1 MGLFILS
8 FRPDEEIREYLKG
21 VLYMNYNQIAKDIL
35 TNVGGSGNVK
45 GLTHCFTRLRFQLK
59 DSKKANK
66 ETIEHLEGVISV
78 VESGG
83 QFQVVLGTKV
93 NQVYDA
99 IIPMISIDETTEI
112 SEEKVSIWNRILIA
126 VSAMFT
132 PMVPAI
138 AASGL
143 LKGFLT
149 IAKIMAAKQGVD
161 ITVNQT
167 YTLIMAGTDA
177 LFYFMPVILAYTS
190 AKVFKANE
198 FIAMA
203 LGGTMCYPSVVA
215 LMTGKDVV
223 SMFGVTITKASYA
236 SSVIPIIIGVFI
248 LSYVQK
254 FLEKVI
260 PEILKIILVPGL
272 SLLVML
278 PATFMV
284 FGPIGIYIGNAI
296 TFVYTGMMNLSPAIC
311 GAFIGGMWCVFV
323 IFGAH
328 RALLPIGINDVAQF
342 GHQNLLAFAG
352 AANFSQGGAA
362 LGVMLKTKNKDL
374 KTVAASAA
382 ISASVC
388 GITEPA
394 IYGCNLRLKRPMIYA
409 IICGAI
415 GGAIMGVGGV
425 YGDSFANNGILT
437 FATYAAFGMKPFVYY
452 LVGVGVS
459 FFGAMILTYL
469 FGFDEMGDKKKKTE
483 ATEAARTTESNT
495 TAENKN
501 YELDPSEADLFLSS
515 PIEGE
520 AVSMTKVNDEVF
532 SSMALGNGIAIIPE
546 KGEVVAP
553 EDCTVTL
560 IYPTLHA
567 LGLMLDNGVEMIIH
581 VGINTVQ
588 LEGKHFKK
596 FVEEGSHIKKGTKIL
611 SFDIDALK
619 KEGYD
624 TIVPIIVSNTPAFQQ
639 VSGITGKGAT
649 LEKSVIAI
657 KKNQ

>member
-1 MGLFILS
+1 
-8 FRPDEEIREYLKG
+8 
-21 VLYMNYNQIAKDIL
+21 MNYNQIAKDIIE
-35 TNVGGSGNVK
+35 NVGGSENIR
-45 GLTHCFTRLRFQLK
+45 GLTHCFTRLRIQLK
-59 DSKKANK
+59 DSKKAKK
-66 ETIEHLEGVISV
+66 EVIEHLEGVISV

-93 NQVYDA
+93 TKVYEA
-99 IIPMISIDETTEI
+99 LLPMVSLEEDTGS
-112 SEEKVSIWNRILIA
+112 SEEKGSIGNRILIA
-126 VSAMFT
+126 ISSMFT

-143 LKGFLT
+143 LKGLLT
-149 IAKIMAAKQGVD
+149 IARITASNHGMD

-167 YTLIMAGTDA
+167 YILIMAATDA
-177 LFYFMPVILAYTS
+177 LFYFMPIILAYTS

-203 LGGTMCYPSVVA
+203 LGGTMCYPAVVS
-215 LMTGKDVV
+215 LMTGKDAV
-223 SMFGVTITKASYA
+223 SMFGIAITKASYA

-248 LSYVQK
+248 LAYIQK
-254 FLEKVI
+254 FLEKII
-260 PEILKIILVPGL
+260 PEVLKIILVPGI
-272 SLLVML
+272 SLLIMI

-296 TFVYTGMMNLSPAIC
+296 NFIYTGMMNLSPALC
-311 GAFIGGMWCVFV
+311 GAFVGGMWCVFV

-362 LGVMLKTKNKDL
+362 LGVMLKTKSKDL

-425 YGDSFANNGILT
+425 YGDSFANNGVLT
-437 FATYAAFGMKPFVYY
+437 FATYAAFGMKTFIYY

-459 FFGAMILTYL
+459 FFGAMALTFL
-469 FGFDEMGDKKKKTE
+469 FGFDDITAKAGQASGSGKASSGAAAEEM
-483 ATEAARTTESNT
+483 AESQDVLEIT
-495 TAENKN
+495 
-501 YELDPSEADLFLSS
+501 SSADILISS
-515 PIEGE
+515 PVEGL
-520 AVSMTKVNDEVF
+520 AVPMTSVNDEVF
-532 SSMALGNGIAIIPE
+532 SSMALGNGIAIVPE

-560 IYPTLHA
+560 VYPTLHA
-567 LGLMLDNGVEMIIH
+567 LGLMLDNGAEMIIH
-581 VGINTVQ
+581 VGINTVR
-588 LEGKHFKK
+588 LEGKHFEK
-596 FVEEGSHIKKGTKIL
+596 FAEEGAHVKKGTRL
-611 SFDIDALK
+611 LTFDLDALK
-619 KEGYD
+619 KEGFD
-624 TIVPIIVSNTPAFQQ
+624 TVVPIIIRHTAAFRE
-639 VSGITGKGAT
+639 VTGIPGPGASV
-649 LEKSVIAI
+649 EKPVIAI
-657 KKNQ
+657 KNNQ

>member
-1 MGLFILS
+1 
-8 FRPDEEIREYLKG
+8 
-21 VLYMNYNQIAKDIL
+21 MNYNQIAKDII
-35 TNVGGSGNVK
+35 TNVGGSDNIR
-45 GLTHCFTRLRFQLK
+45 GLTHCFTRLRFELR
-59 DSKKANK
+59 DTKKAKK
-66 ETIEHLEGVISV
+66 EVIEHLEGVISV

-93 NQVYDA
+93 TKVYEA
-99 IIPMISIDETTEI
+99 ILPMISLEENTAG
-112 SEEKVSIWNRILIA
+112 SEEKGSVWNRILIA
-126 VSAMFT
+126 ISSMFT

-143 LKGFLT
+143 LKGLLT
-149 IAKIMAAKQGVD
+149 IARITASNHGMD

-167 YTLIMAGTDA
+167 YILIMAATDA
-177 LFYFMPVILAYTS
+177 LFYFMPIILAYTS

-203 LGGTMCYPSVVA
+203 LGGTMCYPAVVS
-215 LMTGKDVV
+215 LMTGSEAV
-223 SMFGVTITKASYA
+223 SMFGIAITKASYA

-248 LSYVQK
+248 LAYIQK
-254 FLEKVI
+254 FLEKII
-260 PEILKIILVPGL
+260 PEVLKIILVPGI
-272 SLLVML
+272 SLLVMI

-284 FGPIGIYIGNAI
+284 FGPIGIYIGNGI
-296 TFVYTGMMNLSPAIC
+296 NFIYTGMMNLSPALC
-311 GAFIGGMWCVFV
+311 GAFVGGMWCVFV

-362 LGVMLKTKNKDL
+362 LGVMLKTKSKDL

-394 IYGCNLRLKRPMIYA
+394 IYGCNLRLKKPMIYA

-425 YGDSFANNGILT
+425 YGDSFANNGVLT
-437 FATYAAFGMKPFVYY
+437 FATYAAFGMKTFIYY
-452 LVGVGVS
+452 LIGVAVS
-459 FFGAMILTYL
+459 FFGAMGLTFL
-469 FGFDEMGDKKKKTE
+469 FGFDDISGKGERVSGSDEGSAGSQDVLGIT
-483 ATEAARTTESNT
+483 SG
-495 TAENKN
+495 
-501 YELDPSEADLFLSS
+501 ADILISS
-515 PIEGE
+515 PVEGT
-520 AVSMTKVNDEVF
+520 AVPMTSVSDEVF
-532 SSMALGNGIAIIPE
+532 SSMALGNGVAIVPE

-560 IYPTLHA
+560 VYPTLHA
-567 LGLMLDNGVEMIIH
+567 LGLMLDSGAEMIIH

-596 FVEEGSHIKKGTKIL
+596 HVEEGAHVTKGTRLI
-611 SFDIDALK
+611 SFDLDALK

-624 TIVPIIVSNTPAFQQ
+624 TVVPIIISNTAAFGE
-639 VSGITGKGAT
+639 VTGITGSGAS
-649 LEKSVIAI
+649 LQKPVIAI
-657 KKNQ
+657 KNNQ

>member
-8 FRPDEEIREYLKG
+8 FRPDEEIRKYLKG
-21 VLYMNYNQIAKDIL
+21 ELYMNYNQIAKDIL

-483 ATEAARTTESNT
+483 ATPVATIT
-495 TAENKN
+495 KN
-501 YELDPSEADLFLSS
+501 LELDPSEADFFISS

-624 TIVPIIVSNTPAFQQ
+624 TIVPIIVSNTPVFQQ

>member
-1 MGLFILS
+1 
-8 FRPDEEIREYLKG
+8 
-21 VLYMNYNQIAKDIL
+21 MNYNQIAKDIIS
-35 TNVGGSGNVK
+35 NVGGSGNVM

-59 DSKKANK
+59 DSKKANR
-66 ETIEHLEGVISV
+66 ETIEHMEGVISV

-93 NQVYDA
+93 TKVYDA
-99 IIPMISIDETTEI
+99 ILPMLSLEENTDVP
-112 SEEKVSIWNRILIA
+112 EEKVSFWNRILIA
-126 VSAMFT
+126 VSAIFT

-149 IAKIMAAKQGVD
+149 IARITASNHGMDITSNQTYVLIMAA
-161 ITVNQT
+161 
-167 YTLIMAGTDA
+167 TDA

-203 LGGTMCYPSVVA
+203 LGGTMCYPAVVA
-215 LMTGKDVV
+215 LMTGEEAV
-223 SMFGVTITKASYA
+223 SMFGISITKASYT

-248 LSYVQK
+248 LAYVQK
-254 FLEKVI
+254 FLERII
-260 PEILKIILVPGL
+260 PEVLKIILVPGI
-272 SLLVML
+272 SLLVMI

-296 TFVYTGMMNLSPAIC
+296 NFIYTGLMNLSPAVC

-362 LGVMLKTKNKDL
+362 LGVMLRTKSKDL

-382 ISASVC
+382 ISAAVC

-409 IICGAI
+409 ILCGAA
-415 GGAIMGVGGV
+415 GGAIMGIGGV

-437 FATYAAFGMKPFVYY
+437 FATYAAFGMKPFVCY
-452 LVGVGVS
+452 LIGVAVS
-459 FFGAMILTYL
+459 FFGAMVLTFL
-469 FGFDEMGDKKKKTE
+469 FGFDDISGKGGKTRAPE
-483 ATEAARTTESNT
+483 
-495 TAENKN
+495 TADASGE
-501 YELDPSEADLFLSS
+501 EPLAGTEADLETVSRADLLISS
-515 PIEGE
+515 PVEGR
-520 AVSMTKVNDEVF
+520 AVPMTSVDDEVF
-532 SSMALGNGIAIIPE
+532 SSTALGNGVAIIPE
-546 KGEVVAP
+546 KGEVAAP

-560 IYPTLHA
+560 VYPTLHA
-567 LGLMLDNGVEMIIH
+567 LGLKLDNGVEMIIH
-581 VGINTVQ
+581 VGIDTVQ

-596 FVEEGSHIKKGTKIL
+596 HVEEGAHISKGTKII
-611 SFDIDALK
+611 SFDLEALK

-624 TIVPIIVSNTPAFQQ
+624 PIVPIIISNTTAFKQ
-639 VSGITGKGAT
+639 VDSITGAGASI
-649 LEKSVIAI
+649 EKPVIAI
-657 KKNQ
+657 QKNQ

>member
-1 MGLFILS
+1 M
-8 FRPDEEIREYLKG
+8 RKYLKG
-21 VLYMNYNQIAKDIL
+21 VLNMNYNQIAKDIL
-35 TNVGGSGNVK
+35 SNVGGSGNVN

-59 DSKKANK
+59 DTKKANK

-93 NQVYDA
+93 NKVYDA
-99 IIPMISIDETTEI
+99 IVPMLSIDETTEI
-112 SEEKVSIWNRILIA
+112 SEEKTSIWNRILIA

-149 IAKIMAAKQGVD
+149 IAKIVAAKQGVD

-177 LFYFMPVILAYTS
+177 LFYFMPLILAYTS

-215 LMTGKDVV
+215 LMTGQEAV
-223 SMFGVTITKASYA
+223 SMFGINITKASYA
-236 SSVIPIIIGVFI
+236 SSVIPIVIGVFI

-260 PEILKIILVPGL
+260 PEVLKIILVPGL
-272 SLLVML
+272 SLLVMI

-296 TFVYTGMMNLSPAIC
+296 NFVYTGMMNLSPALC

-394 IYGCNLRLKRPMIYA
+394 IYGCNLRLKKPMIYA
-409 IICGAI
+409 IICGAV
-415 GGAIMGVGGV
+415 GGAIMGIGGV

-437 FATYAAFGMKPFVYY
+437 FATYAAFGLKPFIYY
-452 LVGVGVS
+452 LIGIGVS
-459 FFGAMILTYL
+459 FFGAMILTYM
-469 FGFDEMGDKKKKTE
+469 FGFEEVGEKKKKANVPSE
-483 ATEAARTTESNT
+483 AEITESVT
-495 TAENKN
+495 EEKAEKEAEKKAETEIA
-501 YELDPSEADLFLSS
+501 ELDPSEADILIGS

-532 SSMALGNGIAIIPE
+532 SSMALGNGVAIIPE

-588 LEGKHFKK
+588 LEGKYFEK
-596 FVEEGSHIKKGTKIL
+596 FVEEGAHIKKGTKIL

-624 TIVPIIVSNTPAFQQ
+624 TIVPIIVSNTPVFQQ
-639 VSGITGKGAT
+639 VSGIAGKKAALNT
-649 LEKSVIAI
+649 SVIAI

>member
-1 MGLFILS
+1 
-8 FRPDEEIREYLKG
+8 
-21 VLYMNYNQIAKDIL
+21 MNYNQIAKDIL

-483 ATEAARTTESNT
+483 ATPVTTIT
-495 TAENKN
+495 KN
-501 YELDPSEADLFLSS
+501 LELDPSEADFFISS

-624 TIVPIIVSNTPAFQQ
+624 TIVPIIVSNTPVFQQ

>member
-1 MGLFILS
+1 
-8 FRPDEEIREYLKG
+8 
-21 VLYMNYNQIAKDIL
+21 MNYNQIAKDIIS
-35 TNVGGSGNVK
+35 NVGGSENVR
-45 GLTHCFTRLRFQLK
+45 GLTHCFTRLRFELK
-59 DSKKANK
+59 DSKKAKK
-66 ETIEHLEGVISV
+66 EVIEHLEGVISV

-93 NQVYDA
+93 TRIYDA
-99 IIPMISIDETTEI
+99 ILPMVSLEEDGTN
-112 SEEKVSIWNRILIA
+112 SGEEKVSFGNRILIA
-126 VSAMFT
+126 VSSIFT

-149 IAKIMAAKQGVD
+149 IARIMASKHGVD

-167 YTLIMAGTDA
+167 YILIMAATDA
-177 LFYFMPVILAYTS
+177 LFYFMPIILAYTS

-203 LGGTMCYPSVVA
+203 LGGTMCYPAVVT
-215 LMTGKDVV
+215 LMTGKEGV
-223 SMFGVTITKASYA
+223 SMFGISITKASYA

-248 LSYVQK
+248 LAYIQK
-254 FLEKVI
+254 FLEKII
-260 PEILKIILVPGL
+260 PEVLKIILVPGI
-272 SLLVML
+272 SLLVMI

-284 FGPIGIYIGNAI
+284 FGPIGIYIGNGI
-296 TFVYTGMMNLSPAIC
+296 NFLYTGMMHLSPALC
-311 GAFIGGMWCVFV
+311 GAFVGGMWCVFV

-342 GHQNLLAFAG
+342 GRQNLLAFAG

-362 LGVMLKTKNKDL
+362 LGVMLRTKSKDL

-382 ISASVC
+382 ISAAVC

-394 IYGCNLRLKRPMIYA
+394 IYGCNLRLKRPMVFA

-425 YGDSFANNGILT
+425 YGDSFANNGVLT
-437 FATYAAFGMKPFVYY
+437 FATYAAFGMKTFIYY
-452 LVGVGVS
+452 LVGVAVS
-459 FFGAMILTYL
+459 FFGAMGLTFL
-469 FGFDEMGDKKKKTE
+469 FGFEDIPEKKGKTSDSSGADAKAGDEML
-483 ATEAARTTESNT
+483 AESQNVLEIT
-495 TAENKN
+495 SK
-501 YELDPSEADLFLSS
+501 ADLLISS
-515 PIEGE
+515 PIEGV
-520 AVSMTKVNDEVF
+520 AVPMTTVKDEVF
-532 SSMALGNGIAIIPE
+532 SSMALGKGVAIIPE

-567 LGLMLDNGVEMIIH
+567 LGLMLDSGVEMIIH

-596 FVEEGSHIKKGTKIL
+596 YVEEGAHIRKGTRIL
-611 SFDIDALK
+611 SFDLEALK
-619 KEGYD
+619 REGYD
-624 TIVPIIVSNTPAFQQ
+624 TIVPIIISNTTAFHE
-639 VSGITGKGAT
+639 VTGITGTGASP
-649 LEKSVIAI
+649 EKTVIAI
-657 KKNQ
+657 QKNQERN

>member
-1 MGLFILS
+1 
-8 FRPDEEIREYLKG
+8 
-21 VLYMNYNQIAKDIL
+21 MNYNQIAKDII
-35 TNVGGSGNVK
+35 TNVGGSENIK
-45 GLTHCFTRLRFQLK
+45 GLTHCFTRLRFELR
-59 DSKKANK
+59 DSKKAK
-66 ETIEHLEGVISV
+66 REVIEHLEGVISV

-93 NQVYDA
+93 TKVYEA
-99 IIPMISIDETTEI
+99 ILPMVSLEENTADG
-112 SEEKVSIWNRILIA
+112 SEEKGSVWNRILIA
-126 VSAMFT
+126 ISSMFT

-143 LKGFLT
+143 LKGLLT
-149 IAKIMAAKQGVD
+149 IARITASKHGMD

-167 YTLIMAGTDA
+167 YILIMAATDA
-177 LFYFMPVILAYTS
+177 LFYFMPIILAYTS

-203 LGGTMCYPSVVA
+203 LGGTMCYPAVVS
-215 LMTGKDVV
+215 LMTGQDAV
-223 SMFGVTITKASYA
+223 SMFGIAITKASYA

-248 LSYVQK
+248 LAYIQK
-254 FLEKVI
+254 FLEKII
-260 PEILKIILVPGL
+260 PEVLKIILVPGI
-272 SLLVML
+272 SLLVMI
-278 PATFMV
+278 PATFMI
-284 FGPIGIYIGNAI
+284 FGPIGIYIGNGI
-296 TFVYTGMMNLSPAIC
+296 NFIYTGMMNLSPALC
-311 GAFIGGMWCVFV
+311 GAFVGGMWCVFV

-362 LGVMLKTKNKDL
+362 LGVMLKTKSKDL

-394 IYGCNLRLKRPMIYA
+394 IYGCNLRLKKPMIYA

-425 YGDSFANNGILT
+425 YGDSFANNGVLT
-437 FATYAAFGMKPFVYY
+437 FATYAAFGMKTFIYY
-452 LVGVGVS
+452 LVGVVVS
-459 FFGAMILTYL
+459 FFGAMGLTYL
-469 FGFDEMGDKKKKTE
+469 FGFDDINGKSGRVSGSNE
-483 ATEAARTTESNT
+483 EAAETQDVLDITSGADILIGSPVEG
-495 TAENKN
+495 TAV
-501 YELDPSEADLFLSS
+501 P
-515 PIEGE
+515 
-520 AVSMTKVNDEVF
+520 MTSVNDEVF
-532 SSMALGNGIAIIPE
+532 SSMALGNGIAIVPE

-560 IYPTLHA
+560 VYPTLHA
-567 LGLMLDNGVEMIIH
+567 LGLMLDSGAEMIIH

-588 LEGKHFKK
+588 LEGKHFEKH
-596 FVEEGSHIKKGTKIL
+596 VEEGAHVSKGTRLL
-611 SFDIDALK
+611 SFDIEALE

-624 TIVPIIVSNTPAFQQ
+624 TVVPIIISNTAAFYE
-639 VSGITGKGAT
+639 VTGIAGSGAS
-649 LEKSVIAI
+649 LEKPVIAI
-657 KKNQ
+657 KNNQ

>member
-1 MGLFILS
+1 M
-8 FRPDEEIREYLKG
+8 KG

-35 TNVGGSGNVK
+35 INVGGSGNVK

-66 ETIEHLEGVISV
+66 DTIEHLEGVISV

-112 SEEKVSIWNRILIA
+112 SDEKVSIWNRILIA

-254 FLEKVI
+254 FLEKII

-296 TFVYTGMMNLSPAIC
+296 TFVYAGMMNLSPAIC

-483 ATEAARTTESNT
+483 ATAVELTTESNA
-495 TAENKN
+495 TAETKN
-501 YELDPSEADLFLSS
+501 HELDPSEADLFLYS

-624 TIVPIIVSNTPAFQQ
+624 TIVPIIVSNTTAFQQ
-639 VSGITGKGAT
+639 VSGITGKGAN

>member
-1 MGLFILS
+1 
-8 FRPDEEIREYLKG
+8 
-21 VLYMNYNQIAKDIL
+21 MNYSQIAKDII
-35 TNVGGSGNVK
+35 TNVGGSDNIR
-45 GLTHCFTRLRFQLK
+45 GLTHCFTRLRFELR
-59 DSKKANK
+59 DTKKAKK
-66 ETIEHLEGVISV
+66 EVIEHLEGVISV

-93 NQVYDA
+93 TKVYEA
-99 IIPMISIDETTEI
+99 ILPMISLEENTAG
-112 SEEKVSIWNRILIA
+112 SEEKGSVWNRILIA
-126 VSAMFT
+126 ISSMFT

-143 LKGFLT
+143 LKGLLT
-149 IAKIMAAKQGVD
+149 IARITASNHGMD

-167 YTLIMAGTDA
+167 YILIMAATDA
-177 LFYFMPVILAYTS
+177 LFYFMPIILAYTS

-203 LGGTMCYPSVVA
+203 LGGTMCYPAVVS
-215 LMTGKDVV
+215 LMTGSEAV
-223 SMFGVTITKASYA
+223 SMFGIAITKASYA

-248 LSYVQK
+248 LAYIQK
-254 FLEKVI
+254 FLEKII
-260 PEILKIILVPGL
+260 PEVLKIILVPGI
-272 SLLVML
+272 SLLVMI

-284 FGPIGIYIGNAI
+284 FGPIGIYIGNGI
-296 TFVYTGMMNLSPAIC
+296 NFIYTGMMNLSPALC
-311 GAFIGGMWCVFV
+311 GAFVGGMWCVFV

-362 LGVMLKTKNKDL
+362 LGVMLKTKSKDL

-394 IYGCNLRLKRPMIYA
+394 IYGCNLRLKKPMIYA

-425 YGDSFANNGILT
+425 YGDSFANNGVLT
-437 FATYAAFGMKPFVYY
+437 FATYAAFGMKTFIYY
-452 LVGVGVS
+452 LIGVAVS
-459 FFGAMILTYL
+459 FFGAMGLTFL
-469 FGFDEMGDKKKKTE
+469 FGFDDISGKGERVSGSGE
-483 ATEAARTTESNT
+483 GSAESQDVLGIT
-495 TAENKN
+495 
-501 YELDPSEADLFLSS
+501 SGADILISS
-515 PIEGE
+515 PVEGT
-520 AVSMTKVNDEVF
+520 AVPMTSVNDEVF
-532 SSMALGNGIAIIPE
+532 SSMALGNGVAIVPE

-560 IYPTLHA
+560 VYPTLHA
-567 LGLMLDNGVEMIIH
+567 LGLMLDSGAEMIIH

-596 FVEEGSHIKKGTKIL
+596 HVEEGAHVTKGTRLL
-611 SFDIDALK
+611 SFDLDALK

-624 TIVPIIVSNTPAFQQ
+624 TVVPIIISNTAAFSE
-639 VSGITGKGAT
+639 VTGITGSGAS
-649 LEKSVIAI
+649 LQKPVIAI
-657 KKNQ
+657 KNNQ

>member
-1 MGLFILS
+1 
-8 FRPDEEIREYLKG
+8 
-21 VLYMNYNQIAKDIL
+21 MNYNQIAKDII
-35 TNVGGSGNVK
+35 TNVGGSENIK
-45 GLTHCFTRLRFQLK
+45 GLTHCFTRLRFELR
-59 DSKKANK
+59 DSKKAK
-66 ETIEHLEGVISV
+66 REVIEHLEGVISV

-93 NQVYDA
+93 TKVYEA
-99 IIPMISIDETTEI
+99 ILPMVSLEENTADG
-112 SEEKVSIWNRILIA
+112 SEEKGSVWNRILIA
-126 VSAMFT
+126 ISSMFT

-143 LKGFLT
+143 LKGLLT
-149 IAKIMAAKQGVD
+149 IARITASKHGMD

-167 YTLIMAGTDA
+167 YILIMAATDA
-177 LFYFMPVILAYTS
+177 LFYFMPIILAYTS

-203 LGGTMCYPSVVA
+203 LGGTMCYPAVVS
-215 LMTGKDVV
+215 LMTGQDAV
-223 SMFGVTITKASYA
+223 SMFGIAITKASYA

-248 LSYVQK
+248 LAYIQK
-254 FLEKVI
+254 FLEKII
-260 PEILKIILVPGL
+260 PEVLKIILVPGI
-272 SLLVML
+272 SLLVMI
-278 PATFMV
+278 PATFMI
-284 FGPIGIYIGNAI
+284 FGPIGIYIGNGI
-296 TFVYTGMMNLSPAIC
+296 NFIYTGMMNLSPALC
-311 GAFIGGMWCVFV
+311 GAFVGGMWCVFV

-362 LGVMLKTKNKDL
+362 LGVMLKTKSKDL

-394 IYGCNLRLKRPMIYA
+394 IYGCNLRLKKPMIYA

-425 YGDSFANNGILT
+425 YGDSFANNGVLT
-437 FATYAAFGMKPFVYY
+437 FATYAAFGMKTFIYY
-452 LVGVGVS
+452 LVGVAVS
-459 FFGAMILTYL
+459 FFGAMGLTYL
-469 FGFDEMGDKKKKTE
+469 FGFDDINGKTGRVSGSNE
-483 ATEAARTTESNT
+483 EAAETQDVLDITSGADILIGSPVEGMAVPMTT
-495 TAENKN
+495 
-501 YELDPSEADLFLSS
+501 
-515 PIEGE
+515 
-520 AVSMTKVNDEVF
+520 VNDEVF
-532 SSMALGNGIAIIPE
+532 SSMALGNGIAIVPE

-560 IYPTLHA
+560 VYPTLHA
-567 LGLMLDNGVEMIIH
+567 LGLMLDSGAEMIIH

-588 LEGKHFKK
+588 LEGKYFEKH
-596 FVEEGSHIKKGTKIL
+596 VEEGAHVSKGTRLL
-611 SFDIDALK
+611 SFDIEALE

-624 TIVPIIVSNTPAFQQ
+624 TVVPIIISNTAAFRE
-639 VSGITGKGAT
+639 VTGITGSGAS
-649 LEKSVIAI
+649 LEKPVIAI
-657 KKNQ
+657 KNNQ

>member
-8 FRPDEEIREYLKG
+8 FRPDEEIRKYLKG
-21 VLYMNYNQIAKDIL
+21 ELYMNYNQIAKDIL

-415 GGAIMGVGGV
+415 GGAIMGIGGV

-483 ATEAARTTESNT
+483 ATPDVRTTT
-495 TAENKN
+495 KN
-501 YELDPSEADLFLSS
+501 LELDPSEADLFISS

-624 TIVPIIVSNTPAFQQ
+624 TIVPIIVSNTSVFQQ

>member
-1 MGLFILS
+1 MDLFILS
-8 FRPDEEIREYLKG
+8 FRPDEEIRKYLKG
-21 VLYMNYNQIAKDIL
+21 ELYMNYNQIAKDIL

-483 ATEAARTTESNT
+483 ATPDVRTTT
-495 TAENKN
+495 KN
-501 YELDPSEADLFLSS
+501 LELDPSEADLFISS

-624 TIVPIIVSNTPAFQQ
+624 TIVPIIVSNTPVFQQ

>member
-1 MGLFILS
+1 
-8 FRPDEEIREYLKG
+8 
-21 VLYMNYNQIAKDIL
+21 MNYNQIAKDIIE
-35 TNVGGSGNVK
+35 NVGGSENIR
-45 GLTHCFTRLRFQLK
+45 GLTHCFTRLRIQLK
-59 DSKKANK
+59 DSKKAKK
-66 ETIEHLEGVISV
+66 EVIEHLEGVISV

-93 NQVYDA
+93 TKVYEA
-99 IIPMISIDETTEI
+99 LLPMVSLEEDTGS
-112 SEEKVSIWNRILIA
+112 SEEKGSIGNRILIA
-126 VSAMFT
+126 ISSMFT

-143 LKGFLT
+143 LKGLLT
-149 IAKIMAAKQGVD
+149 IARITASNHGMD

-167 YTLIMAGTDA
+167 YILIMAATDA
-177 LFYFMPVILAYTS
+177 LFYFMPIILAYTS

-203 LGGTMCYPSVVA
+203 LGGTMCYPAVVS
-215 LMTGKDVV
+215 LMTGKDAV
-223 SMFGVTITKASYA
+223 SMFGIAITKASYA

-248 LSYVQK
+248 LAYIQK
-254 FLEKVI
+254 FLEKII
-260 PEILKIILVPGL
+260 PEVLKIILVPGI
-272 SLLVML
+272 SLLIMI

-296 TFVYTGMMNLSPAIC
+296 NFIYTGMMNLSPALC
-311 GAFIGGMWCVFV
+311 GAFVGGMWCVFV

-362 LGVMLKTKNKDL
+362 LGVMLKTKSKDL

-425 YGDSFANNGILT
+425 YGDSFANNGVLT
-437 FATYAAFGMKPFVYY
+437 FATYAAFGMKTFIYY

-459 FFGAMILTYL
+459 FFGAMALTFL
-469 FGFDEMGDKKKKTE
+469 FGFDDITAKAGQASGSGKASSGAAAEEM
-483 ATEAARTTESNT
+483 AESQDVLEIT
-495 TAENKN
+495 
-501 YELDPSEADLFLSS
+501 SSADILISS
-515 PIEGE
+515 PVEGL
-520 AVSMTKVNDEVF
+520 AVPMTSVNDEVF
-532 SSMALGNGIAIIPE
+532 SSMALGNGIAIVPE

-560 IYPTLHA
+560 VYPTLHA
-567 LGLMLDNGVEMIIH
+567 LGLMLDNGAEMIIH
-581 VGINTVQ
+581 VGINTVR
-588 LEGKHFKK
+588 LEGKHFEK
-596 FVEEGSHIKKGTKIL
+596 FAEEGAHVKKGTRL
-611 SFDIDALK
+611 LTFDLDALK
-619 KEGYD
+619 KEGFD
-624 TIVPIIVSNTPAFQQ
+624 TVVPIIISNTAAFRE
-639 VSGITGKGAT
+639 VTGITGAGASV
-649 LEKSVIAI
+649 EKPVIAI
-657 KKNQ
+657 KNNQ

>member
-1 MGLFILS
+1 
-8 FRPDEEIREYLKG
+8 
-21 VLYMNYNQIAKDIL
+21 MNYNQIAKDIIE
-35 TNVGGSGNVK
+35 NVGGSENIR

-59 DSKKANK
+59 DSKKAKK
-66 ETIEHLEGVISV
+66 EVIEHLEGVISV

-93 NQVYDA
+93 TKVYEA
-99 IIPMISIDETTEI
+99 LLPMVSLEEDTGS
-112 SEEKVSIWNRILIA
+112 SEEKGSIGNRILIA
-126 VSAMFT
+126 ISSMFT

-143 LKGFLT
+143 LKGLLT
-149 IAKIMAAKQGVD
+149 IARITASNHGMD

-167 YTLIMAGTDA
+167 YILIMAATDA
-177 LFYFMPVILAYTS
+177 LFYFMPIILAYTS

-203 LGGTMCYPSVVA
+203 LGGTMCYPAVVS
-215 LMTGKDVV
+215 LMTGKDAV
-223 SMFGVTITKASYA
+223 SMFGIAITKASYA

-248 LSYVQK
+248 LAYIQK
-254 FLEKVI
+254 FLEKII
-260 PEILKIILVPGL
+260 PEVLKIILVPGI
-272 SLLVML
+272 SLLIMI

-296 TFVYTGMMNLSPAIC
+296 NFIYTGMMNLSPALC
-311 GAFIGGMWCVFV
+311 GAFVGGMWCVFV

-362 LGVMLKTKNKDL
+362 LGVMLKTKSKDL

-425 YGDSFANNGILT
+425 YGDSFANNGVLT
-437 FATYAAFGMKPFVYY
+437 FATYAAFGMKTFIYY

-459 FFGAMILTYL
+459 FFGAMALTFL
-469 FGFDEMGDKKKKTE
+469 FGFDDITAKAGQASGSGKASSGAAAEEM
-483 ATEAARTTESNT
+483 AESQDVLEIT
-495 TAENKN
+495 
-501 YELDPSEADLFLSS
+501 SSADILISS
-515 PIEGE
+515 PVEGL
-520 AVSMTKVNDEVF
+520 AVPMTSVNDEVF
-532 SSMALGNGIAIIPE
+532 SSMALGNGIAIVPE

-560 IYPTLHA
+560 VYPTLHA
-567 LGLMLDNGVEMIIH
+567 LGLMLDNGAEMIIH
-581 VGINTVQ
+581 VGINTVR
-588 LEGKHFKK
+588 LEGKHFEK
-596 FVEEGSHIKKGTKIL
+596 FAEEGAHVKKGTRL
-611 SFDIDALK
+611 LTFDLDALK
-619 KEGYD
+619 KEGFD
-624 TIVPIIVSNTPAFQQ
+624 TVVPIIISNTAAFRE
-639 VSGITGKGAT
+639 VTGITGAGASV
-649 LEKSVIAI
+649 EKPVIAI
-657 KKNQ
+657 KNNQ

>member
-1 MGLFILS
+1 
-8 FRPDEEIREYLKG
+8 
-21 VLYMNYNQIAKDIL
+21 MNYNQIARDIL
-35 TNVGGSGNVK
+35 KNVGGSGNVK

-99 IIPMISIDETTEI
+99 LVPMLSIDETTEI

-149 IAKIMAAKQGVD
+149 IAKIVAARHGVD
-161 ITVNQT
+161 ITLNQT

-203 LGGTMCYPSVVA
+203 LGGTMCYPAVVA
-215 LMTGKDVV
+215 LMTGQDAV
-223 SMFGVTITKASYA
+223 SMFGISITKASYA

-260 PEILKIILVPGL
+260 PEVLKIILVPGL
-272 SLLVML
+272 SLLVMI

-296 TFVYTGMMNLSPAIC
+296 NFVYTGMMNLSPAIC

-362 LGVMLKTKNKDL
+362 LGVMLKTRNKDL

-415 GGAIMGVGGV
+415 GGAIMGIGGV

-452 LVGVGVS
+452 LIGVGVS
-459 FFGAMILTYL
+459 FFGAMVLTYL
-469 FGFDEMGDKKKKTE
+469 FGFDEMEDKKKK
-483 ATEAARTTESNT
+483 AIAPAKAEAAESE
-495 TAENKN
+495 AAA
-501 YELDPSEADLFLSS
+501 EADLLISS

-520 AVSMTKVNDEVF
+520 AVSMTEVNDEVF

-588 LEGKHFKK
+588 LEGKHFEK
-596 FVEEGSHIKKGTKIL
+596 FVEEGAHIKKGTKIL

-624 TIVPIIVSNTPAFQQ
+624 TIVPIIVSNTPVFQQ
-639 VSGITGKGAT
+639 VSGIAGKKAT
-649 LEKSVIAI
+649 LNTSVIAI

>member
-1 MGLFILS
+1 
-8 FRPDEEIREYLKG
+8 
-21 VLYMNYNQIAKDIL
+21 MNYNQIAKDII
-35 TNVGGSGNVK
+35 TNVGGSDNIR
-45 GLTHCFTRLRFQLK
+45 GLTHCFTRLRFKLR
-59 DSKKANK
+59 DTKKAKK
-66 ETIEHLEGVISV
+66 EVIEHLEGVISV

-93 NQVYDA
+93 TKVYEA
-99 IIPMISIDETTEI
+99 ILPMISLEENTAG
-112 SEEKVSIWNRILIA
+112 SEEKGSVWNRILIA
-126 VSAMFT
+126 ISSMFT

-143 LKGFLT
+143 LKGLLT
-149 IAKIMAAKQGVD
+149 IARITASNHGMD

-167 YTLIMAGTDA
+167 YILIMAATDA
-177 LFYFMPVILAYTS
+177 LFYFMPIILAYTS

-203 LGGTMCYPSVVA
+203 LGGTMCYPAVVS
-215 LMTGKDVV
+215 LMTGSEAV
-223 SMFGVTITKASYA
+223 SMFGIAITKASYA

-248 LSYVQK
+248 LAYIQK
-254 FLEKVI
+254 FLEKII
-260 PEILKIILVPGL
+260 PEVLKIILVPGI
-272 SLLVML
+272 SLLVMI

-284 FGPIGIYIGNAI
+284 FGPIGIYIGNGI
-296 TFVYTGMMNLSPAIC
+296 NFIYTGMMNLSPALC
-311 GAFIGGMWCVFV
+311 GAFVGGMWCVFV

-362 LGVMLKTKNKDL
+362 LGVMLKTKSKDL

-394 IYGCNLRLKRPMIYA
+394 IYGCNLRLKKPMIYA

-425 YGDSFANNGILT
+425 YGDSFANNGVLT
-437 FATYAAFGMKPFVYY
+437 FATYAAFGMKTFIYY
-452 LVGVGVS
+452 LIGVAVS
-459 FFGAMILTYL
+459 FFGAMGLTFL
-469 FGFDEMGDKKKKTE
+469 FGFDDISGKGERVSGSDEGSAGSQDVLGIT
-483 ATEAARTTESNT
+483 SG
-495 TAENKN
+495 
-501 YELDPSEADLFLSS
+501 ADILISS
-515 PIEGE
+515 PVEGT
-520 AVSMTKVNDEVF
+520 AVPMTSVSDEVF
-532 SSMALGNGIAIIPE
+532 SSMALGNGVAIVPE

-560 IYPTLHA
+560 VYPTLHA
-567 LGLMLDNGVEMIIH
+567 LGLMLDGGAEMIIH

-596 FVEEGSHIKKGTKIL
+596 HVEEGAHVTKGTRLI
-611 SFDIDALK
+611 SFDLDALK

-624 TIVPIIVSNTPAFQQ
+624 TVVPIIISNTAAFSE
-639 VSGITGKGAT
+639 VTGITGSGAS
-649 LEKSVIAI
+649 LQKPVIAI
-657 KKNQ
+657 KNNQ

>member
-1 MGLFILS
+1 
-8 FRPDEEIREYLKG
+8 
-21 VLYMNYNQIAKDIL
+21 MNYNQIAKDIL

-483 ATEAARTTESNT
+483 ATPVARTTT
-495 TAENKN
+495 KDL
-501 YELDPSEADLFLSS
+501 ELDPSVADLFISS

-624 TIVPIIVSNTPAFQQ
+624 TIVPIIVSNTPVFKQ

>member
-1 MGLFILS
+1 
-8 FRPDEEIREYLKG
+8 
-21 VLYMNYNQIAKDIL
+21 MNYNQIAKDII
-35 TNVGGSGNVK
+35 TNVGGSENIK
-45 GLTHCFTRLRFQLK
+45 GLTHCFTRLRFELR
-59 DSKKANK
+59 DSKKAK
-66 ETIEHLEGVISV
+66 REVIEHLEGVISV

-93 NQVYDA
+93 TKVYEA
-99 IIPMISIDETTEI
+99 ILPMVSLEENTADG
-112 SEEKVSIWNRILIA
+112 SEEKGSVWNRILIA
-126 VSAMFT
+126 ISSMFT

-143 LKGFLT
+143 LKGLLT
-149 IAKIMAAKQGVD
+149 IARITASKHGMD

-167 YTLIMAGTDA
+167 YILIMAATDA
-177 LFYFMPVILAYTS
+177 LFYFMPIILAYTS

-203 LGGTMCYPSVVA
+203 LGGTMCYPAVVS
-215 LMTGKDVV
+215 LMTGQDAV
-223 SMFGVTITKASYA
+223 SMFGIAITKASYA

-248 LSYVQK
+248 LAYIQK
-254 FLEKVI
+254 FLEKII
-260 PEILKIILVPGL
+260 PEVLKIILVPGI
-272 SLLVML
+272 SLLVMI
-278 PATFMV
+278 PATFMI
-284 FGPIGIYIGNAI
+284 FGPIGIYIGNGI
-296 TFVYTGMMNLSPAIC
+296 NFIYTGMMNLSPALC
-311 GAFIGGMWCVFV
+311 GAFVGGMWCVFV

-362 LGVMLKTKNKDL
+362 LGVMLKTKSKDL

-394 IYGCNLRLKRPMIYA
+394 IYGCNLRLKKPMIYA

-425 YGDSFANNGILT
+425 YGDSFANNGVLT
-437 FATYAAFGMKPFVYY
+437 FATYAAFGMKTFIYY
-452 LVGVGVS
+452 LIGVAVS
-459 FFGAMILTYL
+459 FFGAMGLTYL
-469 FGFDEMGDKKKKTE
+469 FGFDDINGKTGRVSGSNE
-483 ATEAARTTESNT
+483 EAAETQDVLDITSGADILIGSPVEG
-495 TAENKN
+495 TAV
-501 YELDPSEADLFLSS
+501 P
-515 PIEGE
+515 
-520 AVSMTKVNDEVF
+520 MTSVNDEVF
-532 SSMALGNGIAIIPE
+532 SSMALGNGIAIVPE

-560 IYPTLHA
+560 VYPTLHA
-567 LGLMLDNGVEMIIH
+567 LGLMLDSGAEMIIH

-588 LEGKHFKK
+588 LEGKHFEKH
-596 FVEEGSHIKKGTKIL
+596 VEEGAHVSKGTRLL
-611 SFDIDALK
+611 SFDMEALE

-624 TIVPIIVSNTPAFQQ
+624 TVVPIIISNTAAFRE
-639 VSGITGKGAT
+639 VTGITGSGAS
-649 LEKSVIAI
+649 LEKPVIAI
-657 KKNQ
+657 KNNQ

>member
-8 FRPDEEIREYLKG
+8 FRPDEEIRKYLKG
-21 VLYMNYNQIAKDIL
+21 ELYMNYNQIAKDIL

-149 IAKIMAAKQGVD
+149 IAKIMAAKQGAD

-483 ATEAARTTESNT
+483 ATPDVRTTT
-495 TAENKN
+495 KN
-501 YELDPSEADLFLSS
+501 LELDPSEADLFISS